1 VVAAELA
8 GRLGVAPTLEG
19 FAAVPVDRLVAAQ
32 SELSAD
38 IALHPDPGRWREIT
52 ANLMPF
58 EPVVDGQILPARPVD
73 GVAAWNGRA
82 ADLLVGTNRNEHR
95 LFVVPTGVA
104 DVANDATLQMA
115 AGTLG
120 LDASGLDAYRAD
132 GAGAG
137 DVLAEVLTDWF
148 YRIPAIRLAEAH
160 QGESYMY
167 EFGWNSPASGV
178 RLGACHGLEIGFVF
192 DTLDSRLGWPA
203 RTRGCRG
210 LQSRAPSM
218 PSRPLLPGLRRRL
231 GPGGGRPPGA
241 PVPSCPRRTDGELDK
256 LADRFADGSVTVILA
271 TDGLIAQM
279 GSAAADETV
288 PEVRRLPGVPM

>member
-167 EFGWNSPASGV
+167 EFGGIRRRPASGSARAMDWRSASCSTPSTAAWDGRRGPEGAEVCSHERHRCPPGHCCPDYAVGLAQAAGGRRV
-178 RLGACHGLEIGFVF
+178 RLFHHA
-192 DTLDSRLGWPA
+192 
-203 RTRGCRG
+203 
-210 LQSRAPSM
+210 
-218 PSRPLLPGLRRRL
+218 
-231 GPGGGRPPGA
+231 PGA
-241 PVPSCPRRTDGELDK
+241 P
-256 LADRFADGSVTVILA
+256 TVNW
-271 TDGLIAQM
+271 T
-279 GSAAADETV
+279 S
-288 PEVRRLPGVPM
+288 